1 MVVDYAASEKYLRG
15 EWGTRLIP
23 EIPSVAH
30 FTLALSMAALSLSG
44 HQDLWDLWDSATE
57 EPISWRAS
65 ACADY
70 CIHSQN
76 VVSTVTQPV
85 F

>member
-1 MVVDYAASEKYLRG
+1 MQPVRNIYRENG
-15 EWGTRLIP
+15 GHLIP

-30 FTLALSMAALSLSG
+30 FTLTLSMAALSLSG
-44 HQDLWDLWDSATE
+44 PQDSWGLWASATE

-70 CIHSQN
+70 CIHFQN
-76 VVSTVTQPV
+76 VVSAVTQPV